1 MTSGDTDPM
10 DRVEELIREL
20 ATELGPRLDEQGG
33 FDEDGDVPT
42 TLLPTEWCLVVNWS
56 DLDSGTSFVSQYGP
70 HHQLKSHEIG
80 LLLMALDRARGL
92 S

>member
-1 MTSGDTDPM
+1 MGGPDPL
-10 DRVEELIREL
+10 DRLEVLIREL
-20 ATELGPRLDEQGG
+20 AGDLGPRLDDEGT
-33 FDEDGDVPT
+33 FDEDGDVPS
-42 TLLPTEWCLVVNWS
+42 TLVPTEWCLVVNWS